1 MASANS
7 FDRTCRLGQARPL
20 VRPALNTDDAGIR
33 QVECA
38 AFPDT
43 VEADLVESLIAAGD
57 ATLSLVA
64 EQDGRI
70 LGHILCSRMKVE
82 ADGALVRAVGL
93 APVAVLPEH
102 QGRGIGGA
110 LIRAAVEGSKAAG
123 EQMIF
128 VLGEPAYY
136 TRFGFSAAAA
146 RPFASPYA
154 GDHFMALRLDGAALP
169 RSGKADYA
177 PAFSKL
183 EEEA

>member
-1 MASANS
+1 MLIRGATPD
-7 FDRTCRLGQARPL
+7 DREA
-20 VRPALNTDDAGIR
+20 IR
-33 QVECA
+33 AVHVL
-38 AFPDT
+38 AFPT
-43 VEADLVESLIAAGD
+43 ALEADLVESLIAAGD

-70 LGHILCSRMKVE
+70 IGHILCSRMKVE
-82 ADGALVRAVGL
+82 GDGTSVRGVGL
-93 APVAVLPEH
+93 APVAVLPDH
-102 QGRGIGGA
+102 QGQGIGGEM
-110 LIRAAVEGSKAAG
+110 IRAAIESSRATG

-128 VLGEPAYY
+128 VLGEPDYY
-136 TRFGFSAAAA
+136 TRFGFTTEAA
-146 RPFASPYA
+146 RLYASPYA